1 MKRNLTAR
9 NLLLLVILPAFLATG
24 SIAPAAA
31 PRYAGC
37 FPDVP
42 GYETLVCDL
51 HMHTVFSDGNV
62 WPTVRVDEAWRQGL
76 DVLSITDH
84 IEYQPHKGDVPTNH
98 NRPTELVT
106 ETAKVHNLI
115 LIRGTEI
122 TRDTPP
128 GHYNALFLKDVNPLD
143 TEGFLDAIAA
153 ANEQGAFVFWNHHDW
168 KGEDRGNWSDV
179 QTEMVEKKWLHG
191 MEVANGDT
199 YYPRAHQW
207 CLDRDLTMVGN
218 TDIHSPDLRTKSTPE
233 DHRSMTLVFAK
244 DRTAE
249 SVKEAL
255 FAKRT
260 AVWLKNQLIGREDVL
275 APLFAAC
282 VHVKPVHH
290 RGGNTVYFE
299 IENVSNVDIRLQK
312 AGDLGPAVIELPAK
326 ATTLVQCGVG
336 DASGPYELRYAAT
349 NFLIAPEKGL
359 PVTFK
364 VQEK

>member
-1 MKRNLTAR
+1 MKKNPAVYFASAFV
-9 NLLLLVILPAFLATG
+9 LLAVLAI
-24 SIAPAAA
+24 SSACLAQE
-31 PRYAGC
+31 PRYDGC

-42 GYETLVCDL
+42 DYKTLVCDL

-76 DVLSITDH
+76 DVMAITDH
-84 IEYQPHKGDVPTNH
+84 IEYQPHKKDLPTNH
-98 NRPTELVT
+98 NRSNELAAG
-106 ETAKVHNLI
+106 TAKVHNLI
-115 LIRGTEI
+115 LLRGAEI

-143 TEGFLDAIAA
+143 TKEFLDAIGA

-168 KGEDRGNWSDV
+168 KGPERGNWTDL
-179 QTEMVEKKWLHG
+179 QTTMLEKKWLHG
-191 MEVANGDT
+191 MEIANGDS

-218 TDIHSPDLRTKSTPE
+218 TDIHTPDLRTKSEPD

-244 DRTAE
+244 DRTAD

-260 AVWLKNQLIGREDVL
+260 AVWFEDKLIGREDVL
-275 APLFAAC
+275 APLFAAS
-282 VHVKPVHH
+282 VEVRPVHF
-290 RGGNTVYFE
+290 RDGASVYFE
-299 IENVSNVDIRLQK
+299 IKNLSSIDIHLERTGK
-312 AGDLGPAVIELPAK
+312 LGPVILNLPAK
-326 ATTLVQCGVG
+326 ATTLVKAVVR
-336 DASGPYELRYAAT
+336 DAKPPYELKYTAK

-359 PVTFK
+359 PVTLT
-364 VQEK
+364 VAGE

>member
-1 MKRNLTAR
+1 MKKNLTP
-9 NLLLLVILPAFLATG
+9 LVASLVLFSLAALTNVPV
-24 SIAPAAA
+24 SSAAA

-42 GYETLVCDL
+42 GYKTLVCDL

-84 IEYQPHKGDVPTNH
+84 IEYQPHKGDIPTNH
-98 NRPTELVT
+98 DRPYELAA

-128 GHYNALFLKDVNPLD
+128 GHYNAIFLKAVDPLD

-168 KGEDRGNWSDV
+168 KGEERGNWSEL

-191 MEVANGDT
+191 MEVANWDG

-207 CLDRDLTMVGN
+207 CLDRGLTMIGN
-218 TDIHSPDLRTKSTPE
+218 SDIHGPDLRTKSAPD
-233 DHRSMTLVFAK
+233 DHRAMTLVFAK
-244 DRTAE
+244 ERTAE

-255 FAKRT
+255 FGKRT
-260 AVWLKNQLIGREDVL
+260 AVWFKDRLIGREEVL
-275 APLFAAC
+275 APLFAEC
-282 VHVKPVHH
+282 VKVRPVHH
-290 RGGNTVYFE
+290 RNGNWAYFE
-299 IENVSNVDIRLQK
+299 IENVCNLNVRLERSE
-312 AGDLGPAVIELPAK
+312 GLGPAVIELPAK
-326 ATTLVQCGVG
+326 ATTLVRLGVG
-336 DASGPYELRYAAT
+336 EAAAPYELKYAAT
-349 NFLIAPEKGL
+349 NFLITPEKGL
-359 PVTFK
+359 PVVLT
-364 VQEK
+364 VSGE